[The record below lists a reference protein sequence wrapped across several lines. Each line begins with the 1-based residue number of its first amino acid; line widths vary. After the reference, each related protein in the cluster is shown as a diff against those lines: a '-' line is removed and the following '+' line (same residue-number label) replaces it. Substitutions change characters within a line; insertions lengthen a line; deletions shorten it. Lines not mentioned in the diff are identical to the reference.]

1 MDPWPTEVFDMT
13 SAQVR
18 IIYKN
23 AAGEFGSY
31 LVTNKFIT
39 NGICSFAWEVDA
51 NALKEKG
58 NVEFWVCA
66 EMLDGSTVKR
76 EWHTLKAIGNV
87 AEGLLHVTGSVTTE
101 SKDEVMQLLA
111 YAKQVSD
118 DAVKQINSTK
128 TSTLSE
134 IKKNSDNTLDSIA
147 SKHTNAIDD
156 IENTKSAAVVTINNL
171 IDTLGL
177 SVKGGKV
184 CQRIRVK

>member
-1 MDPWPTEVFDMT
+1 MDPWPTELFDIMN
-13 SAQVR
+13 AQVR

-87 AEGLLHVTGSVTTE
+87 AEGFIPRDSLSGHR
-101 SKDEVMQLLA
+101 
-111 YAKQVSD
+111 
-118 DAVKQINSTK
+118 VKRRSH
-128 TSTLSE
+128 
-134 IKKNSDNTLDSIA
+134 A
-147 SKHTNAIDD
+147 AI
-156 IENTKSAAVVTINNL
+156 S
-171 IDTLGL
+171 
-177 SVKGGKV
+177 V
-184 CQRIRVK
+184 CQTSVG

>member
-1 MDPWPTEVFDMT
+1 MGITVYSESESFSNVCVIDSVTRRIVIPEGCDLLGVQYDKNACLVHFQMDPWPTEVFDMT
-13 SAQVR
+13 NAQVR

-87 AEGLLHVTGSVTTE
+87 AEGLLHVTGSVATE

-118 DAVKQINSTK
+118 DAVQQINSTK
-128 TSTLSE
+128 QVRCL
-134 IKKNSDNTLDSIA
+134 K
-147 SKHTNAIDD
+147 SK
-156 IENTKSAAVVTINNL
+156 
-171 IDTLGL
+171 
-177 SVKGGKV
+177 
-184 CQRIRVK
+184 RIQTVL